1 LAFLLKIAA
10 EFTKVIRY
18 CERETKYIFTSDMK
32 DKITTYINDIERH
45 VAERDRKMNIL
56 KPDDK
61 ALVPGFFR
69 SIKDYLGFIN
79 YY

>member
-18 CERETKYIFTSDMK
+18 CEQVTKYTFTSDMK
-32 DKITTYINDIERH
+32 DKVTTYINDIERH
-45 VAERDRKMNIL
+45 VAERDMKVNVL
-56 KPDDK
+56 KSDDK

-69 SIKDYLGFIN
+69 SIKDFLGFIN